1 MITLEEFI
9 KYLTDIEELEEKNDK
24 LTKLLVC
31 KNTTGWISVGTE
43 LIDDL
48 IQLIYKSMNLEND
61 DTLEWYLYE
70 CMNDNKFCYDTWNGA
85 KYKFDLRDKKDLYN
99 FMLHNYSEIQNK
111 EVCTEDEL
119 LEVKVNEEN
128 LNYLKEIIGLK
139 DE

>member
-70 CMNDNKFCYDTWNGA
+70 CTNDNRFCCDTWNGA

-119 LEVKVNEEN
+119 LEVKVNEES
-128 LNYLKEIIGLK
+128 LNYLKEVIGLK

>member
-1 MITLEEFI
+1 MITAEDFV
-9 KYLTDIEELEEKNDK
+9 KYLTDIEELEEKNRK
-24 LTKLLVC
+24 LTELLVC
-31 KNTTGWISVGTE
+31 RGSIGWVSVGDK
-43 LIDDL
+43 IINDV

-85 KYKFDLRDKKDLYN
+85 TYKFDLRDKKDLYN

-111 EVCTEDEL
+111 EICTEDEL
-119 LEVKVNEEN
+119 PEVKVNEES
-128 LNYLKEIIGLK
+128 LNYLKEVIGLK